1 MMRALWSASTG
12 MNAQQ
17 LNIDNI
23 SNNLANV
30 NTAGYKKNRLEF
42 QDLLYETIRSAG
54 NTQAAEGQNPIGIQ
68 VGQGVRSSATQRIFK
83 TGPLN
88 ETGNPYNLAIRGEG
102 FFMVETPFGEA
113 FTRDGSFKIDG
124 EGNLVNTSGYFLS
137 PGIQIDEEASEIVVG
152 TNGSVSYRNRDT
164 GELEESGDMIE
175 VYRFVNAAGL
185 ESKGGNLFMAT
196 QASGE
201 SILMDEGQYEIEQGF
216 VEGSNVQV
224 VEEMVNMIVA
234 QRAYEINSKA
244 IQTSDEMLGI
254 ANNLRR

>member
-30 NTAGYKKNRLEF
+30 NTSGYKKNRLEF
-42 QDLLYETIRSAG
+42 QDLLYETIRPAG

-68 VGQGVRSSATQRIFK
+68 VGQGVRSSATQRIFT

-137 PGIQIDEEASEIVVG
+137 PGIQIDEEASEMVIG
-152 TNGSVSYRNRDT
+152 TNGAVSYRNRDT
-164 GELEESGDMIE
+164 GELEESGDVIE
-175 VYRFVNAAGL
+175 VYRFVNPAGL
-185 ESKGGNLFMAT
+185 DSRGENLFMQT

-216 VEGSNVQV
+216 IEGSNVQV

-244 IQTSDEMLGI
+244 IQTSDDMLGI